1 MFHLKLAWR
10 NIFRNKKRTL
20 IAGLAIGTGL
30 AALIFTDALMDGMH
44 VNLIN
49 SVTDT
54 WMGDA
59 QIHQEEYME
68 MQEAGLV
75 VNDGETLIEKLRED
89 GRIKAVSG
97 RILADGMLSSSYD
110 ASSVTVAGIDPV
122 AEKSLSRIDEG
133 IVEGSYLEHGQ
144 GNGILIGKKLSE
156 MLEVYP
162 GDRLVLTVT
171 DQETGELSQE
181 LFRVTGIFFL
191 NIEEMERG
199 MVFIPLKTAQKMT
212 GLGRGL
218 NEIALDFN
226 EQSLGMDDSDPFY
239 RDYSA
244 DGNRASSWLS
254 LMPQMRMVLGMKSIS
269 MSVMGLIIFGIVIF
283 GIMNTLFMSIYERMF
298 EFGVMR
304 AVGTSKGSMRKL
316 ILLEAFSLSVIS
328 AVIGMILGLLIT
340 YAVSRTGIDYKG
352 IEMAGGTMTELL
364 YPILSARQFVF
375 YPLSIIVFT
384 VIAGIY
390 PAVAA
395 SKMTIAGAMRKS
407 L

>member
-1 MFHLKLAWR
+1 MIRLK
-10 NIFRNKKRTL
+10 N
-20 IAGLAIGTGL
+20 
-30 AALIFTDALMDGMH
+30 
-44 VNLIN
+44 
-49 SVTDT
+49 
-54 WMGDA
+54 
-59 QIHQEEYME
+59 
-68 MQEAGLV
+68 
-75 VNDGETLIEKLRED
+75 IEKIIGSFRENGD
-89 GRIKAVSG
+89 QRKHEISKLCQRMGAEVE
-97 RILADGMLSSSYD
+97 
-110 ASSVTVAGIDPV
+110 VT
-122 AEKSLSRIDEG
+122 
-133 IVEGSYLEHGQ
+133 
-144 GNGILIGKKLSE
+144 
-156 MLEVYP
+156 
-162 GDRLVLTVT
+162 
-171 DQETGELSQE
+171 
-181 LFRVTGIFFL
+181 
-191 NIEEMERG
+191 
-199 MVFIPLKTAQKMT
+199 
-212 GLGRGL
+212 
-218 NEIALDFN
+218 
-226 EQSLGMDDSDPFY
+226 
-239 RDYSA
+239 
-244 DGNRASSWLS
+244 
-254 LMPQMRMVLGMKSIS
+254 QMRMVLGMKSIS

-364 YPILSARQFVF
+364 YPILSVRQFVF